1 MKIAIC
7 ILLLVSLLVP
17 VAGMASGDQTDEMFL
32 EYSYQLFGE
41 NGNYH
46 EWPLDAKLRWL
57 NALSTVS
64 ETEHAIAIRT
74 LIQQANETEIDA
86 YLANRYGM
94 EGHPEVISVHYVL
107 EEAWGSSYFWTI
119 EQRAQQ
125 TIWIETYMPNEMWDV
140 YHHVIPTSNVIS
152 PEEATQIATE
162 TVVSADI
169 IDPNVAV
176 DFAVQYGVPRTALA
190 DMPCHYVIDFYE
202 TRIVDGEER
211 KIPVFSCFVTN
222 EGEVMDSSYDRALSF
237 SEVKPSNFPQLP
249 YESFSAW
256 SLEEKADFSETYYED
271 MKEYMAV
278 YPNYRGV
285 YYYATRYRYG
295 LPDENSIPQE
305 KAEQLAREAALTVGA
320 NENELSRAGARVY
333 YDITNAEQPVW
344 KVYLSTLFSQSTT
357 YGDAIGYFVILNANT
372 GDVVDA
378 YQHESGMQLEL
389 FY

>member
-1 MKIAIC
+1 MKITAC
-7 ILLLVSLLVP
+7 ILVLVFLLLP
-17 VAGMASGDQTDEMFL
+17 VAGTASGVENDKSFL

-41 NGNYH
+41 NGNYP
-46 EWPLDAKLRWL
+46 EWPLEAKLQWL
-57 NALSTVS
+57 SALSAVS
-64 ETEHAIAIRT
+64 DEEQATATRT

-86 YLANRYGM
+86 YLAKRYGA

-107 EEAWGSSYFWTI
+107 EEAWGSSSYWTI

-125 TIWIETYMPNEMWDV
+125 TIWIETYIPNEMWDI
-140 YHHVIPTSNVIS
+140 YHYVLPPSDVIS
-152 PEEATQIATE
+152 PEEAKQIATE
-162 TVVSADI
+162 AVYTAGI
-169 IDPNVAV
+169 IDPNADIELVV
-176 DFAVQYGVPRTALA
+176 EYGVPRTALA
-190 DMPCHYVIDFYE
+190 ERPYHYVVRFIE
-202 TRIVDGEER
+202 TRIVDGKER
-211 KIPVFSCFVTN
+211 RIHVFSCCITN
-222 EGEVMDSSYDRALSF
+222 EGEVMDSSYDPSLVYC
-237 SEVKPSNFPQLP
+237 EVTPFDFPQLP

-295 LPDENSIPQE
+295 LPDENSISQE

-357 YGDAIGYFVILNANT
+357 YGDAIGYFVRLNANT